1 MEQLRQLTNLRVVGR
16 STDSYGLLTTAASR
30 RVQHRA
36 EYLAFFDLLDLALE
50 PRILNCG
57 AGPSSFT
64 AEMAALGFDAMAAE
78 PLYQQALAISEKA
91 LGPEHANV
99 AQFLENYAALLRKTG
114 RAAEEDKMAARA
126 KAIRAKRAKE
136 NK

>member
-36 EYLAFFDLLDLALE
+36 EYLAFFDLLDLAPE
-50 PRILNCG
+50 PRILDCG

-64 AEMAALGFDAMAAE
+64 AEMAALGFDAAAAE
-78 PLYQQALAISEKA
+78 PLYQQALAIREKA
-91 LGPEHANV
+91 LGPAASHCAILRLMLRAGLSPLV
-99 AQFLENYAALLRKTG
+99 AMSCRG
-114 RAAEEDKMAARA
+114 RDRRGPAEPT
-126 KAIRAKRAKE
+126 
-136 NK
+136 